1 MNSLRQNDVEAQVEI
16 DGLVKWV
23 DRCDSVVVRK
33 KMVNKSIRKDRVRA
47 RVLPWSTLQGGKT

>member
-33 KMVNKSIRKDRVRA
+33 KMVNKSIGPGSR
-47 RVLPWSTLQGGKT
+47 PGFTLVDPGRL